1 MQREKLTVTWEEV
14 NSPDIDARLREQDSK
29 SREDAFTSPALAM
42 NAQQLKTEQRTSIW
56 YNTVFVM
63 AFFGCLGGLFAW
75 GAGELIQLK
84 PLTRTQYLSQLKD
97 AQENWEAVLSVQR
110 RFDAG
115 LIDRMRAQA
124 EVNLLQQAAE
134 ADGNVYFPI
143 LADTRLSPEQ
153 KRLQI
158 EKKHANYDTKAFIA
172 KVLAY
177 GLIGMII
184 ALSLSI
190 AEPLLDRNYHNV
202 LVNGAVG
209 AMLGLFGGVIVS
221 LFVDRLHQALGGSES
236 ADLNT
241 VRQSIANAIKYG
253 VIGSFLL
260 IAPGLLMRNAR
271 KLGVGLAG
279 GFVGGVIGGV
289 LFAPVAKMT
298 GSPVL
303 ARALATIT
311 IGLLAGA
318 ATGMIENVAK
328 SGWLKVIQGF
338 IAGKQFILYR
348 ATTYIG
354 SSPDC
359 HVYLFKDPAIGRR
372 HAAVH
377 VVPGGFDLEDL
388 PLGGA
393 TYVNGRP
400 VSRVRLRSGDQIQ
413 VGGTAFTF
421 QEKEKA
427 RAA

>member
-1 MQREKLTVTWEEV
+1 MQREKLTVSWDEV
-14 NSPDIDARLREQDSK
+14 NSPDVDARLKEQASK
-29 SREDAFTSPALAM
+29 SREAAFTSPALSM
-42 NAQQLKTEQRTSIW
+42 NAQQLRTQQRTSIW

-63 AFFGCLGGLFAW
+63 AFFGCLGGLLAW
-75 GAGELIQLK
+75 GAGEIIQLK
-84 PLTRTQYLSQLKD
+84 PLARPQYLAQLKE
-97 AQENWEAVLSVQR
+97 AQDNWQAVQSVQR
-110 RFDAG
+110 RFEAG
-115 LIDRMRAQA
+115 VIDRMRAQA

-134 ADGNVYFPI
+134 GNAYFPI
-143 LADTRLSPEQ
+143 LADASMTKEQ
-153 KRLQI
+153 KESAI

-177 GLIGMII
+177 GLIGMLI

-190 AEPLLDRNYHNV
+190 AEPLIDHNYHGV
-202 LVNGAVG
+202 AVNGAVG

-221 LFVDRLHQALGGSES
+221 LFVDRLHHALGGSDA

-260 IAPGLLMRNAR
+260 IAPGLLMRNVR

-279 GFVGGVIGGV
+279 GFVGGVIGGL
-289 LFAPVAKMT
+289 LFAPVAKLS
-298 GSPVL
+298 GSPML

-393 TYVNGRP
+393 TFVNGKA

-413 VGGTAFTF
+413 VGQTAFTF
-421 QEKEKA
+421 QEKVKA
-427 RAA
+427 A